1 MKVAIVCCFDTFT
14 ERQEALREV
23 FRQRGDQVTV
33 FQSDFSH
40 RTKTKRTGFPAG
52 DVVIHAKPYE
62 KNLSVA
68 RLNSHICFARDVLKA
83 LEKQSWDL
91 IWVIL
96 APNSLAK
103 RCAEYC
109 RRHRETKLVI
119 DVNDLWPESLPMGGI
134 KRLPPMGYWRSL
146 RDRALPKADA
156 VVTECQLFR
165 DRLGFTSDNCTVL
178 YYCKRSNTMR
188 KVPCIWSGNGL
199 ALCYLGSVNHI
210 IDLDTFEGIIVALEQ
225 RFQVT
230 LHLIA
235 DGERRAE
242 LIQRMQKAGAE
253 VVDHGTLYGAAEKQ
267 AVFDQCQLGLNIMKP
282 TVCVGLTMKS
292 IDYLEAGLPILNN
305 IHGDTW
311 NLIQERGIG
320 LNWDLAKG
328 ADQLDQL
335 NLEKASRAARQFY
348 ETELTFEMFQT
359 GVEHVLQQ
367 ITEKA
372 TAK

>member
-40 RTKTKRTGFPAG
+40 RTKTQRKNLPEG
-52 DVVIHAKPYE
+52 DVVIHAKPYK

-68 RLNSHICFARDVLKA
+68 RLSSHICFARGVLKA

-96 APNSLAK
+96 APNSLAQ
-103 RCAEYC
+103 RCAKYC
-109 RRHRETKLVI
+109 HRHRETKLVI
-119 DVNDLWPESLPMGGI
+119 DVNDLWPESLPMGGL
-134 KRLPPMGYWRSL
+134 KKLPPMGYWRSL

-165 DRLGFTSDNCTVL
+165 DRLGFSNNNCTVL
-178 YYCKRSNTMR
+178 YYCKRSNTLR
-188 KVPCIWSGNGL
+188 KVPCVQMGDEL
-199 ALCYLGSVNHI
+199 ALCYLGSINHI
-210 IDLDTFEGIIVALEQ
+210 IDLDAVENIVAALKQ
-225 RFQVT
+225 RFQVM

-235 DGERRAE
+235 DGERRDE
-242 LIQRMQKAGAE
+242 LIQRVQKAGAH
-253 VVDHGTLYGAAEKQ
+253 VVDHGTIYNAAEKQ
-267 AVFDQCQLGLNIMKP
+267 AVLDQCQLGLNIMKP

-311 NLIQERGIG
+311 DLIREKGIG
-320 LNWDLAKG
+320 INWDATQG
-328 ADQLDQL
+328 ADQMDQL
-335 NLEKASRAARQFY
+335 DLAEASQAARDFF
-348 ETELTFEMFQT
+348 ESELTFETFQN
-359 GVEHVLQQ
+359 GVEHVLRR
-367 ITEKA
+367 IAEK
-372 TAK
+372 TK

>member
-23 FRQRGDQVTV
+23 FWQRGDQVTV

-40 RTKTKRTGFPAG
+40 RTKTQRRDFPAG

-68 RLNSHICFARDVLKA
+68 RLNSHICFAKDVLKA

-91 IWVIL
+91 IWAIL
-96 APNSLAK
+96 APNSLAQ

-119 DVNDLWPESLPMGGI
+119 DVNDLWPESLPMRGI
-134 KRLPPMGYWRSL
+134 KKLPPMGYWRSL

-165 DRLGFTSDNCTVL
+165 DQLGFTSDNCTVL
-178 YYCKRSNTMR
+178 YYCKRSNTLR
-188 KVPCIWSGNGL
+188 KVPCIQTGNAL
-199 ALCYLGSVNHI
+199 DLCYLGSINHI
-210 IDLDTFEGIIVALEQ
+210 IDLEVFEKIIVALTQ

-235 DGERRAE
+235 DGERKEE
-242 LIQRMQKAGAE
+242 LIQRVQKAGAE
-253 VVDHGTLYGAAEKQ
+253 LVDHGTLYDAAEKQ
-267 AVFDQCQLGLNIMKP
+267 AVLDQCQLGLNIMKP

-311 NLIQERGIG
+311 ELIQERGIG
-320 LNWDLAKG
+320 INWDATQG
-328 ADQLDQL
+328 AEQL
-335 NLEKASRAARQFY
+335 NRLDLPQASRAARNFF
-348 ETELTFEMFQT
+348 ETELTFEVFQT
-359 GVEHVLQQ
+359 GVEHVLRQ
-367 ITEKA
+367 IAEKSKA
-372 TAK
+372 E